1 MQNPLL
7 FFRPQDKMRFHQR
20 YVKGPGCWEWTSVL
34 KKHGANKQPYA
45 YFFIPLP
52 KDRKKFTSAAR
63 IAYVLEYG
71 DFDFNLH
78 VLHKCDNPRCVRP
91 DHLFLG
97 TNLDN
102 IVDKTQK
109 GRASGRRKLSYDA
122 LR

>member
-1 MQNPLL
+1 
-7 FFRPQDKMRFHQR
+7 MRFHQK
-20 YVKGPGCWEWTSVL
+20 YEKGPGCWEWTSVL
-34 KKHGANKQPYA
+34 KQRGPNKQPYA

-52 KDRKKFTSAAR
+52 KDRKKFTSASR
-63 IAYVLEYG
+63 VAYALEYG
-71 DFDFNLH
+71 PFDYNLH

-102 IVDKTQK
+102 IADKVQK
-109 GRASGRRKLSYDA
+109 GRSKGSRRLPPDA